1 MALSADATRN
11 SRGLNNKRTETFSI
25 RTSSTLYIGSL
36 AAFTTI
42 GRVQAA
48 AAATGLRP
56 AGVVE
61 EIFNESGA
69 SISAATGNAAGTVRA
84 RIAWGHEVYVAI
96 RTAAR
101 TFVNL
106 GKNVFIADDEN
117 VTDTTAAGT
126 ALVRVKIGSLTEI
139 NSAKTFGWLA
149 LRVYGDADA
158 T

>member
-1 MALSADATRN
+1 MALSADTIRDERATDD
-11 SRGLNNKRTETFSI
+11 KKFVTASI
-25 RTSSTLYIGSL
+25 RTSSTLYVGSL

-56 AGVVE
+56 AGVVV
-61 EIFNESGA
+61 EILNESGA
-69 SISAATGNAAGTVRA
+69 NITTATGNTAGTVKA
-84 RIAWGHEVYVAI
+84 KIAYGHEVYVAI

-101 TFVNL
+101 TFINL
-106 GKNVFIADDEN
+106 NKNVFIADDDN

-126 ALVRVKIGSLTEI
+126 ALVRVKIGSITEL

>member
-1 MALSADATRN
+1 MALSADFTRP

-61 EIFNESGA
+61 EIYNESGA
-69 SISAATGNAAGTVRA
+69 LISAATGNAAGTIRA